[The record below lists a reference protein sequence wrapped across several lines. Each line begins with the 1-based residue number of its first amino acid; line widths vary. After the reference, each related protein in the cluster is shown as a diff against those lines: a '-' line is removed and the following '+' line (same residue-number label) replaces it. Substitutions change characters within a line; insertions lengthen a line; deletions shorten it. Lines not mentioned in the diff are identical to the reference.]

1 MIDIKEESLV
11 NLAEK
16 ILNDAQEPIDL
27 YKLFDNAAKDKGLK
41 KTDTSMVNRFY
52 SELVSSAK
60 FVYTGENTWDLKN
73 HQKIQLWDKDGSYYN
88 DYKAVH
94 DANLDKKILKDQEN
108 EKAHKAVLEKRVK
121 AEEEA
126 EKAAEKAQAQA
137 EAQEAAQEVGEEAT
151 EDSLE
156 ENPQDVEE
164 DSEPTINEDFGEI
177 EEEDL
182 EEDLDEEEYEKYMDQ
197 YEDMYDDK

>member
-73 HQKIQLWDKDGSYYN
+73 HQKIELWDKDGSYYN
-88 DYKAVH
+88 EYKAVH

-108 EKAHKAVLEKRVK
+108 EKAHKGMLEKRVK

>member
-16 ILNDAQEPIDL
+16 ILKDAQEPIDL
-27 YKLFDNAAKDKGLK
+27 YELFEKAATSKGLDE
-41 KTDTSMVNRFY
+41 TDVSMINRFY

-73 HQKIQLWDKDGSYYN
+73 HQKIELWDKDGSYYN
-88 DYKAVH
+88 EYKEVH
-94 DANLDKKILKDQEN
+94 DEALDEKILKEQEA
-108 EKAHKAVLEKRVK
+108 EKAHQAMLERRLK

-126 EKAAEKAQAQA
+126 EKAAEAAQQEA
-137 EAQEAAQEVGEEAT
+137 EAQVEAEEET
-151 EDSLE
+151 PEEPVETLE
-156 ENPQDVEE
+156 EGEVIEE
-164 DSEPTINEDFGEI
+164 VEPTLHEDFGKL

-182 EEDLDEEEYEKYMDQ
+182 EEDDLDEEEYEKYMDE
-197 YEDMYDDK
+197 YEDMYDDE

>member
-16 ILNDAQEPIDL
+16 ILKDAQEPIDL
-27 YKLFDNAAKDKGLK
+27 YELFEKAATSKGLNE
-41 KTDTSMVNRFY
+41 TDVSMINRFY

-73 HQKIQLWDKDGSYYN
+73 HQKIELWDKDGSYYN
-88 DYKAVH
+88 EYKEVH
-94 DANLDKKILKDQEN
+94 DEDLDEKILKEKEA
-108 EKAHKAVLEKRVK
+108 EKAHQAMLERRLK

-126 EKAAEKAQAQA
+126 EKAAEEAQQQA
-137 EAQEAAQEVGEEAT
+137 EAKVVAEEETPEEPVEAVKEEEVIEE
-151 EDSLE
+151 
-156 ENPQDVEE
+156 V
-164 DSEPTINEDFGEI
+164 EPTLHEDFGKL

-182 EEDLDEEEYEKYMDQ
+182 EEEDLDEEEYEKYMDE
-197 YEDMYDDK
+197 YEDMYDDE